1 MKNAMSA
8 FMKNPVVLAS
18 HTHRLSD
25 GTSPVIGKVVK
36 WWQEKDKTL
45 AEIEF
50 ADTPLGMEYY
60 ILYAGG
66 YQKAFSIGFRSVKRS
81 SQVIDGKS
89 IVVHEEVEVYELS
102 AVAVPANPEALTKAM
117 QDQFVKSLQAI
128 EKSIADKFADLKS
141 FLKDEIEEQFDRL
154 KLILI
159 DNDNPNGCGG
169 DPLGDPDIPPVEA
182 TKTGKLLCA
191 IANAI
196 QKTE

>member
-1 MKNAMSA
+1 
-8 FMKNPVVLAS
+8 
-18 HTHRLSD
+18 
-25 GTSPVIGKVVK
+25 
-36 WWQEKDKTL
+36 
-45 AEIEF
+45 
-50 ADTPLGMEYY
+50 
-60 ILYAGG
+60 
-66 YQKAFSIGFRSVKRS
+66 
-81 SQVIDGKS
+81 
-89 IVVHEEVEVYELS
+89 
-102 AVAVPANPEALTKAM
+102 M